1 MTTDDYALLIFEQ
14 LKSAKDY
21 GQVESILTTSVKD
34 MTAEKKNGFIIER
47 YINKLQ
53 LILETLS
60 PLDCNSAE
68 WSNYR
73 YALIY
78 VRKLSAKPQLVNN

>member
-21 GQVESILTTSVKD
+21 GQVESILTASVKN

-47 YINKLQ
+47 YISKLQ
-53 LILETLS
+53 LVLETLS
-60 PLDCNSAE
+60 PLNCNSVE

-78 VRKLSAKPQLVNN
+78 LRKLSAKPQLVEN